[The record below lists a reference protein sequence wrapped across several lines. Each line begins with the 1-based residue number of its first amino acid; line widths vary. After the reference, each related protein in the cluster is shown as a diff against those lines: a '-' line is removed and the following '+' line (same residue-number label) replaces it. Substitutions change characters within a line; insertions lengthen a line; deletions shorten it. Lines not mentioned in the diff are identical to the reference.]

1 MQKVSFIIPVV
12 NNFEYTKHIY
22 ENLKE
27 YYPDDE
33 IVITDGGSTDETIE
47 YFKHLVDPNLKF
59 VLNGNLN
66 LCENYNRGVEYSTT
80 DIVIL
85 LHNDMFVPPNF
96 KERLISKLDS
106 NTIMSYARIEPPV
119 FPGEEPGK
127 VVRDFGHDLS
137 TLNKPAI
144 IEFSETYNS
153 VYPGGGYLFIA
164 CHKSNWIGMDETVF
178 NPPQMWAADD
188 DLHLR
193 FRLLNFT
200 LLISDAIVYHFV
212 SKTSRASDSYRQV
225 EINSNQNFIRKWGQ
239 RSFQS
244 VVKYNIA
251 FQVTNC
257 NINLLQTLE
266 PWCDR
271 IYIDDG
277 MQEFI
282 DSYVETEQVNTRF
295 DLTKRVFCVGYNDPA
310 GENDIVV
317 AIDGKNFT
325 QTDFQYIQQ
334 LSEILQDSGQP
345 GTFRLGN
352 LQITIVSL
360 IARESELIV
369 FNRGI

>member
-1 MQKVSFIIPVV
+1 MNRVSFIIPVV
-12 NNFEYTKHIY
+12 NNFEYTKHVY

-33 IVITDGGSTDETIE
+33 IIISDGGSTDETIE
-47 YFKHLVDPNLKF
+47 YFTQLVDSNLKF
-59 VLNGNLN
+59 VSNGKLN
-66 LCENYNRGVEYSTT
+66 LCENYNCGVEHSTT

-96 KERLISKLDS
+96 KERVISKLDS

-127 VVRDFGHDLS
+127 VVRDFGYDLS

-164 CHKSNWIGMDETVF
+164 CHKSNWIGMDEKIF

-193 FRLLNFT
+193 FRLSNFT

-212 SKTSRASDSYRQV
+212 SKTSRASDSYKQV
-225 EINSNQNFIRKWGQ
+225 ELNSNRNFIRKWGQ
-239 RSFQS
+239 RNLQS
-244 VVKYNIA
+244 IVKYNIA
-251 FQVTNC
+251 YVVKNC
-257 NINLLQTLE
+257 TPNLLPLFE
-266 PWCDR
+266 PFCDR
-271 IYIDDG
+271 LYVDDHGTMITNYI
-277 MQEFI
+277 
-282 DSYVETEQVNTRF
+282 ETEQPNTIY
-295 DLTKRVFCVGYNDPA
+295 DLKIRVLNTNLNDPFN
-310 GENDIVV
+310 ENDIVV
-317 AIDGKNFT
+317 AIDGKTFT

-345 GTFRLGN
+345 GTFKLGN
-352 LQITIVSL
+352 CQITIVSL
-360 IARESELIV
+360 IAQESQLIV
-369 FNRGI
+369 CKR